1 MNKFFKLIDL
11 LRVLIVTKQPFFSIF
26 KKGFSIA
33 SSQIVHS
40 LFKVDSQLKTIID
53 VGANQG
59 QFALACSYFYKE
71 AIIYSFEP
79 VPETAVMTKLNTK
92 HLKNIKVFEMALGS
106 IEGSID
112 FYKNEYSHASS
123 ALPVSKLQ
131 LESHPQTSR
140 TEIIKVPVRRLDDMM
155 ESIPSEGKIL
165 LKLDVQGFEKEV
177 LMGATSFIKKVDYI
191 LFEASFVSMYDGE
204 PLYEEM
210 HSYVSNLGFEI
221 VAPMAFLQTDS
232 LQIMQ
237 MDMLYRRKFLGD
249 ENIIL

>member
-1 MNKFFKLIDL
+1 MNTFFKIIDL
-11 LRVLIVTKQPFFSIF
+11 LRVLIVTKQSFFSVF

-33 SSQIVHS
+33 SSQIVYN
-40 LFKVDSQLKTIID
+40 LYKVDTQIETIID

-59 QFALACSYFYKE
+59 QFALVCSHFYKD
-71 AIIYSFEP
+71 AKIYSFEP
-79 VPETAVMTKLNTK
+79 VPETASVIKANTR
-92 HLKNIKVFEMALGS
+92 HLKNIEVFEMALGS
-106 IEGSID
+106 TEGSID

-131 LESHPQTSR
+131 LESHPQTAQ
-140 TEIIKVPVRRLDDMM
+140 TEIIKVPVKRLDDMA
-155 ESIPSEGKIL
+155 ETIVSEGKIL

-177 LMGATSFIKKVDYI
+177 LLGATSFIKKVDYI

-210 HSYVSNLGFEI
+210 HNYVSGLGFEM
-221 VAPMAFLQTDS
+221 VSPMAFLQTNE

-237 MDMLYRRKFLGD
+237 MDMLYRRKTWSR
-249 ENIIL
+249 